1 MNNQAEYDLIVI
13 GSGSAGVQAALEAA
27 RLNKRVAIVEKH
39 PERVGGAWLHTGTI
53 PSKTLR
59 EVLAAIRSV
68 HSHLG
73 AHWVDRLVGS
83 LSSTK
88 LHDRAKTASMDEEKI
103 VLDQLVQNKV
113 DIIRGSAFIEN
124 PHQVRINPNE
134 GDSFVVDT
142 QFILIAT
149 GSRPRRPP
157 NIPFDGWR
165 VVDSDDILRLE
176 SIPKSL
182 TIFGAGVIGCE
193 YACIFA
199 ALGVKTFIVDSRTRI
214 MQFMDQELA
223 EELKKSMEE
232 MGVSFELGRHFQKIE
247 LDGPLVRAHYDDIKL
262 ETEMFFFAA
271 GRESCTDHLGLERVG
286 IEISDRKAIGVNR
299 FFQTSIPN
307 IYAAGDVIGPPAL
320 ASTSLEQG
328 RLACSHAFGQTG
340 VKFPEFFPIG
350 VYTIPEMSSV
360 GLGEEDLKRANRP
373 YVVGRARYDQIA
385 RGYIRGDSHGL
396 MKVLVCE
403 KTHCILGVHIFGADA
418 ANLIHIGQC
427 CMMAGMNIH
436 DFVNSIIFNFPTLAE
451 GYKIAAFSAIAQL
464 DQSCQVKLTAVTP
477 LRPLIGSTG

>member
-1 MNNQAEYDLIVI
+1 MGLGSEYDLIVI

-27 RLNKRVAIVEKH
+27 RLNKKVGLVEKH
-39 PERVGGAWLHTGTI
+39 PERVGGAWIHTGTI

-73 AHWVDRLVGS
+73 AHWVDRLVAN

-88 LHDRAKTASMDEEKI
+88 LHIRAKTASMDEEKI
-103 VLDQLVQNKV
+103 ILHQLIQNQV
-113 DIIRGSAFIEN
+113 EIIRGSAYIES
-124 PHQVRINPNE
+124 PHEVRINP
-134 GDSFVVDT
+134 VDGET
-142 QFILIAT
+142 YLLKTAFILIAT
-149 GSRPRRPP
+149 GSKPRRPP
-157 NIPFDGWR
+157 EIPFDGWR
-165 VVDSDDILRLE
+165 VVDSDDILRVE
-176 SIPKSL
+176 SIPRS
-182 TIFGAGVIGCE
+182 ISIYGAGVIGCE

-199 ALGVKTFIVDSRTRI
+199 ALGVKTYIVDSRTRI
-214 MQFMDQELA
+214 MQFMDQELG

-232 MGVSFELGRHFQKIE
+232 MGVIFELGHHLQRLEVEGPSVKAVY
-247 LDGPLVRAHYDDIKL
+247 DGLTL
-262 ETEMFFFAA
+262 ETELFFFAA

-286 IEISDRKAIGVNR
+286 IKVTERKAISVNR
-299 FFQTSIPN
+299 FFQTTVPN

-328 RLACSHAFGQTG
+328 RLACSHAFGKTN
-340 VKFPEFFPIG
+340 VKFPEFYPIG

-360 GLGEEDLKRANRP
+360 GHSEEELKQSGRP

-396 MKVLVCE
+396 MKLLVCS

-427 CMMAGMNIH
+427 CMIAGMNIH

-451 GYKIAAFSAIAQL
+451 GYKIAAFNAIAQL
-464 DQSCQVKLTAVTP
+464 DSSCQVVPQSTP
-477 LRPLIGSTG
+477 NLRALASSTG